1 MIRLKD
7 LLNEGETKNPL
18 INRLLVE
25 LKPLIADIIKDT
37 KKKYEND
44 GMTFSE
50 YDAYVTE
57 LTLKFDM
64 VKALEKYTQP
74 TDKMSGVKVRN
85 SDKGSFQIS
94 CIIERDGNKY
104 PFNTEVIYAG
114 GYNIQKLHFRY
125 LTKTTV
131 PYTGQSVET
140 QKLKAELVK
149 LSKGEKLQKDIERLQ
164 WSIDYNQNLID
175 INSKFTDKEIL
186 AKYEA
191 GDTSSGKPYKWPSWE
206 QIIKNGTAKNYNND
220 EKYFNQQKKEAQEGN
235 ISFWKKVNIDW
246 KKDAIKTAQQ
256 NIVKVQKKLTNLI

>member
-25 LKPLIADIIKDT
+25 LKPLIADIIKNT

-44 GMTFSE
+44 GMRFSE

-74 TDKMSGVKVRN
+74 TDKMSNVKVSN
-85 SDKGSFQIS
+85 SNKGSFQID

-149 LSKGEKLQKDIERLQ
+149 LSKGEKLQKDIESLQ
-164 WSIDYNQNLID
+164 WSIDYNQKLID

-191 GDTSSGKPYKWPSWE
+191 GDASSGKPYKWPSWE
-206 QIIKNGTAKNYNND
+206 EIIKNGAAKNYNND

-235 ISFWKKVNIDW
+235 IAFWKKVNIDW